1 MTSRPWTAL
10 RRPITTQAGDL
21 AHYAPWRNPALFYR
35 DGERPPGLVIPG
47 HLDGSEDIDRLA
59 TADRVTVEPLT

>member
-1 MTSRPWTAL
+1 MDSSPAPDHHPSRGPGPL
-10 RRPITTQAGDL
+10 RTL
-21 AHYAPWRNPALFYR
+21 ALFYR